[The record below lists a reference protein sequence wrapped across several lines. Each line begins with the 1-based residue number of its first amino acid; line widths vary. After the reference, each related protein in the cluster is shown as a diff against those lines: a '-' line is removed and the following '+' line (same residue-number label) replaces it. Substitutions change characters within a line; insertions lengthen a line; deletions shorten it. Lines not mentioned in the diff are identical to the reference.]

1 MPMNTLQRLALLLP
15 LALAVPAAWSAPA
28 RPADR
33 GAELSKLYER
43 YWEENLELNPL
54 QATQIGDNRYNA
66 RLPNTLSP
74 AYRAKLKAFHQ
85 RYLDAATKLGA
96 DGLAEPER
104 LSYDLFV
111 YERKMD
117 LEGFR
122 FPQHLIPIN
131 QFYNL
136 ANQFAQFGSGSNAQP
151 FKTVA
156 DYDAWLARARQVPA
170 LFDQAISNMREGVKA
185 GVVQPKVLMQ
195 KVLPQ
200 LEQQVVAK
208 PEDSVFWGPVKA
220 MPKDFAEAD
229 RARLTKEYG
238 ALVTG

>member
-1 MPMNTLQRLALLLP
+1 MNLLPRLVLLAPLALLGTP
-15 LALAVPAAWSAPA
+15 AWAAPAAAANGPALA
-28 RPADR
+28 
-33 GAELSKLYER
+33 KLYEQ
-43 YWEENLELNPL
+43 YWEDNLKLNPL

-66 RLPNTLSP
+66 ELPNTLAP
-74 AYRAKLKAFHQ
+74 EYRKKLKAFHQ
-85 RYLDAATKLGA
+85 RYLDAATRLGPE
-96 DGLAEPER
+96 GLGEAER
-104 LSYDLFV
+104 LSYDLFT

-136 ANQFAQFGSGSNAQP
+136 GNQLAQYGSGSNAQP

-156 DYDAWLARARQVPA
+156 DYDAWLKRAKHVPA
-170 LFDQAISNMREGVKA
+170 LFDQAIANMREGVKV

-200 LEQQVVAK
+200 LEQQLVAK
-208 PEDSVFWGPVKA
+208 PEDSVFWGPIKA
-220 MPKDFAEAD
+220 MPKE
-229 RARLTKEYG
+229 
-238 ALVTG
+238 